1 MNKYYWNF
9 NEDEEVWHNSY
20 PTIASCIEE
29 AKREKEDREI
39 AKNHVFIGE
48 VEPYEPI
55 VYADYLIDS
64 IREQAYE
71 ECGECCEGW
80 LDGLNREQEEILEER
95 LNKVLID
102 WLEETNNSPSFGKFM
117 KISKYNLETGKEIEG
132 EYIW

>member
-1 MNKYYWNF
+1 MNKYFWNF
-9 NEDEEVWHNSY
+9 NEHEEVWQNSC
-20 PTIASCIEE
+20 PEIEDCLDE
-29 AKREKEDREI
+29 AKLEKEDREI
-39 AKNHVFIGE
+39 AENHVFIGE
-48 VEPYEPI
+48 VEPYKPI

-80 LDGLNREQEEILEER
+80 LDGLNKEQEEILEER

-117 KISKYNLETGKEIEG
+117 KISKYNLETRKEE
-132 EYIW
+132 E

>member
-9 NEDEEVWHNSY
+9 NEDEEVWHHSY

-39 AKNHVFIGE
+39 ANKHIFIGE

-71 ECGECCEGW
+71 ECGEGCDLW
-80 LDGLNREQEEILEER
+80 LNSLKKEDEEKLEER
-95 LNKVLID
+95 LNQVFLQ
-102 WLEETNNSPSFGKFM
+102 WLDESNNKPSFGKFM
-117 KISKYNLETGKEIEG
+117 KINKYCLETGKEVEG
-132 EYIW
+132 AYIW

>member
-9 NEDEEVWHNSY
+9 NEDEEVWRNSY
-20 PTIASCIEE
+20 PTIASCIKE

-39 AKNHVFIGE
+39 ANNHIFIGE

-71 ECGECCEGW
+71 ECGEGCEGW
-80 LDGLNREQEEILEER
+80 LDGLNREQEEILEEK

-102 WLEETNNSPSFGKFM
+102 WLVETNNSPSFGKLM
-117 KISKYNLETGKEIEG
+117 KIIKYNLETGKESE
-132 EYIW
+132 EE